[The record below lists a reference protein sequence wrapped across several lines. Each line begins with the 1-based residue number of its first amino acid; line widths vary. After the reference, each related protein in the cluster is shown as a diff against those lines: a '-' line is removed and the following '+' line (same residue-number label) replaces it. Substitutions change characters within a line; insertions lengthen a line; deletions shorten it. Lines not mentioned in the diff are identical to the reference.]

1 MSMSDRFPG
10 YTGAMA
16 APLDERLAFI
26 RKTYAHLAGAIAA
39 FMALSFLL
47 YAVGAGEM
55 ILRVLGGNRIGWLL
69 LLGAFVLAGSLA
81 TSMAQGARSLGTQYA
96 GLGLYTLAEAII
108 FSPMIFIASLTAP
121 GVLPLA
127 AGITLVTFA
136 GLSFYTLITKTDFSF
151 LRTAIVVGSIVALGV
166 IVCGALFGFSLGIWF
181 SAAMILLACG
191 MILYST
197 SKVMHTYGTDQYVAA
212 ALELF
217 AAVALLFWYVLRLL
231 MSLQRR

>member
-1 MSMSDRFPG
+1 MSDRFPG

-16 APLDERLAFI
+16 APLDERLLFI
-26 RKTYAHLAGAIAA
+26 RKTYAHLAGAIVA
-39 FMALSFLL
+39 FMGLSFLL

-108 FSPMIFIASLTAP
+108 FSPMIFIASIMAP

-151 LRTAIVVGSIVALGV
+151 LRTALVVGSIVALGV

-181 SAAMILLACG
+181 SAAMILLASG

-197 SKVMHTYGTDQYVAA
+197 SKVMHTYQTDQYVAA

>member
-10 YTGAMA
+10 YTGVMA
-16 APLDERLAFI
+16 APLDERLVFI
-26 RKTYAHLAGAIAA
+26 RKTYAHLAGAVAA
-39 FMALSFLL
+39 FMALSFGL
-47 YAVGAGEM
+47 YATGVGEM
-55 ILRVLGGNRIGWLL
+55 LLRAMGGNRIAWLL
-69 LLGAFVLAGSLA
+69 LLGAFMLASTLA
-81 TSMAQGARSLGTQYA
+81 TSMAQGARTRGMQYA
-96 GLGLYTLAEAII
+96 GLGVYTLAEAII
-108 FSPMIFIASLTAP
+108 FSPMIFLASVLSP

-151 LRTAIVVGSIVALGV
+151 LRTAIVVGSIVAIGV
-166 IVCGALFGFSLGIWF
+166 ILCGMLFGFSLGIWF
-181 SAAMILLACG
+181 SAAMILLASG

-197 SKVMHTYGTDQYVAA
+197 SKVMHEYGTDQYVAA